1 MSTTRVSPNVSELA
15 RKRGITEVVHFSTN
29 LGLTGCLNN
38 EMVLPRNR
46 LKVEEKLE
54 NILTLNAPFR
64 SEEESWFDKTQ
75 NWINYINLSIS
86 EITTNLF
93 RASLRWH
100 EGRDIYWLIMSFDVS
115 LLDYDGV
122 YFTTTNNIYPRTI
135 RGVGPTG
142 FEALFAHEVYRKPG
156 WRAVRGRRPSH
167 LTTCEQAEVLF
178 PDGLPMSY
186 LRRVYVRTGEE
197 ADRVHAV
204 LSQFGRDDV
213 EVEENADKFHGKP

>member
-1 MSTTRVSPNVSELA
+1 MSTSKVGPSVSEMA
-15 RKRGITEVVHFSTN
+15 RERGITEVVHFSTN
-29 LGLTGCLNN
+29 LGLTGCLHN
-38 EMVLPRNR
+38 EMVLPRNQ
-46 LKVEEKLE
+46 LKIEEKLE

-64 SEEESWFDKTQ
+64 SEEEAWFDKTQ
-75 NWINYINLSIS
+75 NWINFVNLSVS

-100 EGRDIYWLIMSFDVS
+100 EGKDIYWLIMSFDVS
-115 LLDYDGV
+115 LLDHKGV
-122 YFTTTNNIYPRTI
+122 YFTTTNNIYAHTI
-135 RGVGPTG
+135 RGQGPAG
-142 FEALFAHEVYRKPG
+142 FEALFAPEVRRRPG
-156 WRAVRGRRPSH
+156 WRAVRGRRASH

-204 LSQFGRDDV
+204 LAQFSREAV

>member
-1 MSTTRVSPNVSELA
+1 MSTNKIEASISDLA
-15 RKRGITEVVHFSTN
+15 RQRGITEVVHFSTN
-29 LGLTGCLNN
+29 LGLVGCLHN
-38 EMVLPRNR
+38 ELVLPRNR
-46 LKVEEKLE
+46 LKTQEKLE

-64 SEEESWFDKTQ
+64 SEEEAWFDKTQ
-75 NWINYINLSIS
+75 NWINFVNLSIS

-100 EGRDIYWLIMSFDVS
+100 AGRDIYWLIMSFDPG
-115 LLDYDGV
+115 LLDQNGV
-122 YFTTTNNIYPRTI
+122 YFSTTNNVYPHTVRSP
-135 RGVGPTG
+135 GPAG
-142 FEALFAHEVYRKPG
+142 FEAMFAREIRRKPG
-156 WRAVRGRRPSH
+156 WRAVRGPRPPH

-204 LSQFGRDDV
+204 LAQFGRQDV
-213 EVEENADKFHGKP
+213 EILENADKFHGKP